1 MFWIYDIPSWALG
14 FVIVG
19 SLLLCSC
26 IGLIISRDWIYR
38 YFKITHDTLDSIN
51 GFFSAM
57 GMLYGLLMGLV
68 AVSAW
73 ENYQNVGS
81 IVDIEATV
89 IAQLYCDVST
99 LQEPSKTRLQND
111 LQDYLH
117 YIIDVNWP
125 AHRKGIIKR
134 GGQLILTRFIKT
146 ATTYQPANAQQQII
160 SAEVF
165 TAYNSL
171 IDARRA
177 RLQAIDTGLPAQLWV
192 VIIIGG
198 GIMVLMSY
206 FIYMPSLRTHVLMT
220 AVFSTLLGLMIF
232 LIASLDHPFRGEV
245 SVSSDAYKA
254 VLDNVKDFDP
264 GYVTTIVSNSPAK

>member
-1 MFWIYDIPSWALG
+1 MLY
-14 FVIVG
+14 
-19 SLLLCSC
+19 
-26 IGLIISRDWIYR
+26 
-38 YFKITHDTLDSIN
+38 TLDSIN

-73 ENYQNVGS
+73 ENYQDVGN
-81 IVDIEATV
+81 IVDTEATA
-89 IAQLYCDVST
+89 IAQLYCDVSM
-99 LQEPSKTRLQND
+99 LQEPSKTRLQDD

-125 AHRKGIIKR
+125 AHKKGNIT
-134 GGQLILTRFIKT
+134 GAGQLILTRFIAT

-177 RLQAIDTGLPAQLWV
+177 RLQAVDTALPAQLWV

-206 FIYMPSLRTHVLMT
+206 FIYMPSLRTHVLMN
-220 AVFSTLLGLMIF
+220 AIFSTLLGLMIF
-232 LIASLDHPFRGEV
+232 LIASLDNPFRGEV
-245 SVSSDAYKA
+245 SVSSDAYKS
-254 VLDNVKDFDP
+254 VLENVKDFDP
-264 GYVTTIVSNSPAK
+264 GYVATIVSSSPAK